1 MGSTSRTWVPKTIT
15 INFDISPSK
24 APEPGK
30 GIIGMGTLTGETGK
44 TKTIVL
50 GAAPTAGVGKWRVGM
65 VAAGVAVMGAVV

>member
-1 MGSTSRTWVPKTIT
+1 MPKTIT

-44 TKTIVL
+44 TKTVVL
-50 GAAPTAGVGKWRVGM
+50 GAAPTGGARKWRAGM
-65 VAAGVAVMGAVV
+65 VAAGVAVVGAVI